1 MDETRAVTNRGKRS
15 RFYFL
20 PNLITTLGLLSGF
33 YAMIAAI
40 NGLFWNSSAAIL
52 LAGVLDGIDGRLA
65 RLTGTESKF
74 GKEYDSL
81 CDLISFG
88 LAPAI
93 LVYELCLRGYGRFG
107 WLAAFLYVATTALR
121 LARFNCQP
129 SSSSRS
135 FIGLPC
141 PAAATTIAAAVLFFR
156 FLDVSG
162 RGKDLSLMALVYL
175 LSYLMVS
182 TFPYPSFKKVEKTGF
197 RRFHQLVGMVL
208 LIVVIAAEPQVT
220 LFLVG
225 GAYLLSGPFLYLRI
239 KLRQGAEPQ
248 VTEPAT
254 LKKR

>member
-1 MDETRAVTNRGKRS
+1 MQPQANGSSSRRS

-20 PNLITTLGLLSGF
+20 PNFITTLGLLSGF
-33 YAMIAAI
+33 YAIIAAI
-40 NGLFWNSSAAIL
+40 NGLYWNSSAAIL
-52 LAGVLDGIDGRLA
+52 LAGVFDGIDGRLA

-93 LVYELCLRGYGRFG
+93 LAYELCLRGYGRFG

-121 LARFNCQP
+121 LARFNCQ
-129 SSSSRS
+129 SGSSSRS

-141 PAAATTIAAAVLFFR
+141 PAAAATIAASVLFFR
-156 FLDVSG
+156 FIDFSG
-162 RGKDLSLMALVYL
+162 RGKDLTLLLLVYA

-182 TFPYPSFKKVEKTGF
+182 TFPYPSFKKFEHSGF
-197 RRFHQLVGMVL
+197 RRFQQLVGMVL

-220 LFLVG
+220 LFLAG
-225 GAYLLSGPFLYLRI
+225 GTYLLSGPFLYLRH
-239 KLRQGAEPQ
+239 KLRQPAGQAEGSGA
-248 VTEPAT
+248 VTR
-254 LKKR
+254 KR